1 MYFTSFVIQKE
12 WIIAQVI
19 AEMSGTGKDNG
30 EPPPLTILM
39 ISPPPNL
46 FKLLSIS
53 LLKRTS
59 KMSRF

>member
-39 ISPPPNL
+39 ISPPPQPFQTLVN
-46 FKLLSIS
+46 FS
-53 LLKRTS
+53 S
-59 KMSRF
+59 KKN